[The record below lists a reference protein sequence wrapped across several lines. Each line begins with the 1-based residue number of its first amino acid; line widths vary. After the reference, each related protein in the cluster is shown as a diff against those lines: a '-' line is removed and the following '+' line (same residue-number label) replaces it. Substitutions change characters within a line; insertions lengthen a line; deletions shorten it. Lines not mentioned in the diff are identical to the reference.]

1 MFSHILVPTDF
12 TEKSAESARIAVKM
26 ASSFNFPCKI
36 TLLHVIETI
45 EGADFEEFADF
56 YEKLRKRSEKKL
68 DEMINT
74 FSGDGFKLYKKILL
88 GNRVREILDFIN
100 KEGIDLVV
108 LSSHKVDPKAGL
120 EGWGTIS
127 YKVGMLAHC
136 PVLMVK

>member
-26 ASSFNFPCKI
+26 ASAFKVPCKI

-45 EGADFEEFADF
+45 EGATFEEFADF
-56 YEKLRKRSEKKL
+56 YERLRRRSDKKL
-68 DEMINT
+68 DEMVNT
-74 FSGDGFKLYKKILL
+74 LSGDGFKLYKKILL
-88 GNRVREILDFIN
+88 GNRVKEILDFMSN
-100 KEGIDLVV
+100 EGVDLVV
-108 LSSHKVDPKAGL
+108 LSSHKVDPKGGL
-120 EGWGTIS
+120 QGWGTIS